1 MKRLLGLLMFAYISV
16 SMSFAGYSDGWITAE
31 EYEGHVS
38 WTNSN
43 QSLIV
48 DGGGAI
54 GIEMRNHSQLEVR
67 STSSPLGLGSG
78 IQVIGL
84 NDYSHLDYRNGET
97 FNLMLYGNAT
107 ADLYGGRIDY
117 LTSFQYAATTHVNIY
132 ALPGWS
138 WISDDPLLGI
148 QGQWWDGSPF
158 DIKFDNKEYR
168 GYDPVW
174 MMIDVII
181 PEPATFLLMTLGC
194 FLIRNKKPR
203 IAPIS
208 QNLLKHSS
216 KAFCVISPEIKVS
229 IVLLCSISTVSFAG
243 YSDGWIT
250 AGEYEGHVSWTNS
263 NQPLIV
269 DGGGAIGIEMRNHSQ
284 LEVRSTST
292 PLGLGSGIQVI
303 GLKDN
308 SHLDY
313 YDGETFNLMLYSNAT
328 ADLYGGRINYL
339 TSFKDAASTRINIY
353 ALPGW
358 SWISDDPLEGIQGQ
372 WWDGSPFR
380 IEFTDENERYHDVDP
395 VWMNI
400 NVIIPEPASL
410 FLIAIG
416 IALIR
421 KR

>member
-174 MMIDVII
+174 MNV
-181 PEPATFLLMTLGC
+181 
-194 FLIRNKKPR
+194 
-203 IAPIS
+203 
-208 QNLLKHSS
+208 
-216 KAFCVISPEIKVS
+216 
-229 IVLLCSISTVSFAG
+229 
-243 YSDGWIT
+243 
-250 AGEYEGHVSWTNS
+250 
-263 NQPLIV
+263 
-269 DGGGAIGIEMRNHSQ
+269 
-284 LEVRSTST
+284 
-292 PLGLGSGIQVI
+292 
-303 GLKDN
+303 
-308 SHLDY
+308 
-313 YDGETFNLMLYSNAT
+313 
-328 ADLYGGRINYL
+328 
-339 TSFKDAASTRINIY
+339 
-353 ALPGW
+353 
-358 SWISDDPLEGIQGQ
+358 
-372 WWDGSPFR
+372 
-380 IEFTDENERYHDVDP
+380 
-395 VWMNI
+395 
-400 NVIIPEPASL
+400 NVIVPEPASL
-410 FLIAIG
+410 LLMAAG
-416 IALIR
+416 LVLVR